1 LRPAYAALIAATQ
14 PRGGLLIGAVGD
26 EIPPD
31 QVRGHIAGS
40 QPGAF
45 LAAPAAGD
53 ALDPGHGHDDLKA
66 TVISALRRLQ
76 KHPGLVRGFF
86 ADPCLRYIT
95 A

>member
-1 LRPAYAALIAATQ
+1 LIAATQ

-53 ALDPGHGHDDLKA
+53 ALDPGHGHQPGDALAVPRPLRKKA
-66 TVISALRRLQ
+66 CALCLDIDANPALTRATRRA
-76 KHPGLVRGFF
+76 VER
-86 ADPCLRYIT
+86 
-95 A
+95 